1 MAEIVDRN
9 KEILNA
15 IFEQAL
21 AADTTAQNCW
31 QVTEGGPWVWQ
42 HDGVRISNG
51 GAWSALNWQGWG
63 DFKSPALRKFV
74 IGTTV
79 SGKAEAAG
87 LSFGPYKDF
96 LARLDT
102 SDSPRHLQLE
112 IDAEVGCWAF
122 RVDGQLMNRSWWD
135 ARVHSVEDL
144 LNGTLTLKAKNAETV
159 LFQNLTLHPFLE
171 SCRLS
176 VIMTCFR
183 FVQRLRLALRNWCH
197 QDLPSS
203 AFEVLIVNP
212 ESPDGTHEHLAA
224 VARGFPHIRVREVAV
239 GADLNTNKGAM
250 INRAFEASRGE
261 WIWLTDADCLFAPGC
276 AATVLQQV
284 QGQEQHLFYGQRRRL
299 SAAQTDAVLA
309 GRADGLHDFAQLAS
323 EANLRVETGPWGF
336 TQIVHRRVFEQIR
349 YSEGVNHFART
360 DDVFVDDCRR
370 HQISPKQLEGV
381 FCLHIEHPFAWYGT
395 KYFL

>member
-1 MAEIVDRN
+1 MAEIVSN
-9 KEILNA
+9 NQNLTA
-15 IFEQAL
+15 MFEQAL
-21 AADTTAQNCW
+21 AADTTAQGSW
-31 QVTEGGPWVWQ
+31 QVTEGGPWIWQ

-51 GAWSALNWQGWG
+51 GEWSALKWKGWG
-63 DFKSPALRKFV
+63 DFKSTALRKFV
-74 IGTTV
+74 IEATV

-87 LSFGPYKDF
+87 LSFGPYRDF

-102 SDSPRHLQLE
+102 PNGTRQLQLE
-112 IDAEVGCWAF
+112 IDADVGCWEF

-135 ARVHSVEDL
+135 AKVRSVEDL

-159 LFQNLTLHPFLE
+159 LFQNLSLHPLLAV
-171 SCRLS
+171 CRLS

-212 ESPDGTHEHLAA
+212 ESPDGTHELLAA
-224 VARGFPHIRVREVAV
+224 VARGFPHIRVREIAV
-239 GADLNTNKGAM
+239 GADLHTNKGAM

-261 WIWLTDADCLFAPGC
+261 WIWLTDADCLFATGS
-276 AATVLQQV
+276 AARVLQQV

-299 SAAQTDAVLA
+299 FPAQTDALLA
-309 GRADGLHDFAQLAS
+309 GRADGLHDFAQLAN
-323 EANLRVETGPWGF
+323 EPNLRRENGPWGF
-336 TQIVHRRVFEQIR
+336 TQIVHRRVFEQIM
-349 YSEGVNHFART
+349 YSEGVNHYART
-360 DDVFVDDCRR
+360 DDIFVDDCRK
-370 HQISPKQLEGV
+370 HQISPKQVEGL

>member
-1 MAEIVDRN
+1 MAEIVSN
-9 KEILNA
+9 NESLTA
-15 IFEQAL
+15 MFEQAL
-21 AADTTAQNCW
+21 AADTTAQGSW
-31 QVTEGGPWVWQ
+31 QVTEGGPWLWQ

-51 GAWSALNWQGWG
+51 GEWSALKWKGWG
-63 DFKSPALRKFV
+63 DLKSPALRKFV
-74 IGTTV
+74 IEATV

-102 SDSPRHLQLE
+102 SNSPRHLQLE
-112 IDAEVGCWAF
+112 IDADVGCWAF

-135 ARVHSVEDL
+135 AKVRSVEDL

-159 LFQNLTLHPFLE
+159 LFQNLSLNPLLAV
-171 SCRLS
+171 CRLS

-212 ESPDGTHEHLAA
+212 ESPDGTHELLAA
-224 VARGFPHIRVREVAV
+224 VARGFPHIRVREIAV
-239 GADLNTNKGAM
+239 GADLHTNKGAM

-261 WIWLTDADCLFAPGC
+261 WIWLTDADCLFATGS
-276 AATVLQQV
+276 AARVLQQV
-284 QGQEQHLFYGQRRRL
+284 RGQEQHLFYGQRRRL
-299 SAAQTDAVLA
+299 FPAQTDALLA
-309 GRADGLHDFAQLAS
+309 GRADGLHDFAQLAN
-323 EANLRVETGPWGF
+323 EPNLRRENGPWGF
-336 TQIVHRRVFEQIR
+336 TQIVHRPVFEQIR
-349 YSEGVNHFART
+349 YSEGVNHYART
-360 DDVFVDDCRR
+360 DDVFVDDCRK
-370 HQISPKQLEGV
+370 HQISPKQVEGL

>member
-1 MAEIVDRN
+1 VDTN
-9 KEILNA
+9 KASLNV

-21 AADTTAQNCW
+21 AGDTAAQNSW
-31 QVTEGGPWVWQ
+31 QVTEGGPWLWQ
-42 HDGVRISNG
+42 HDGGRISNG
-51 GAWSALNWQGWG
+51 GQWSALNWQGWS
-63 DFKSPALRKFV
+63 DFKSLALRKFV
-74 IGTTV
+74 IEATV

-102 SDSPRHLQLE
+102 SNSPRRLQLE
-112 IDAEVGCWAF
+112 VDADVGCWAF

-135 ARVHSVEDL
+135 AKVHSVENL

-159 LFQNLTLHPFLE
+159 LFQNLTLHPLLA

-183 FVQRLRLALRNWCH
+183 FLQRLKLALRNWCY
-197 QDLPSS
+197 QDLPFG

-212 ESPDGTHEHLAA
+212 ESPDGTHEHLAS
-224 VARGFPHIRVREVAV
+224 VARSFPHIRVQEIAV
-239 GADLNTNKGAM
+239 GAELSTNKGAM
-250 INRAFEASRGE
+250 INRAFEASSGE
-261 WIWLTDADCLFAPGC
+261 WIWLTDADCLFPPSC
-276 AATVLQQV
+276 VATVLQQV
-284 QGQEQHLFYGQRRRL
+284 EGKEQHLFYGQRRRL
-299 SAAQTDAVLA
+299 TAAQTDAVLT
-309 GRADGLHDFAQLAS
+309 GRTDGLHDFAELAAA
-323 EANLRVETGPWGF
+323 ANLRVENGPWGF
-336 TQIVHRRVFEQIR
+336 TQIVHRGVFEQIR

-360 DDVFVDDCRR
+360 DDIFVDDCRR
-370 HQISPKQLEGV
+370 HQISLKQVEGL

>member
-1 MAEIVDRN
+1 MAEIVSN
-9 KEILNA
+9 NESLTA
-15 IFEQAL
+15 MFEQAL
-21 AADTTAQNCW
+21 AADTTAQGSW
-31 QVTEGGPWVWQ
+31 QVTEGGPWLWQ

-51 GAWSALNWQGWG
+51 GEWSALKWKGWG
-63 DFKSPALRKFV
+63 DLKSPALRKFV
-74 IGTTV
+74 IEATV

-102 SDSPRHLQLE
+102 PNSPRHLQLE
-112 IDAEVGCWAF
+112 IDADVGCWEF

-135 ARVHSVEDL
+135 AKVRSVEDL

-159 LFQNLTLHPFLE
+159 LFQNLSLHPLLAV
-171 SCRLS
+171 CRLS

-212 ESPDGTHEHLAA
+212 ESPDGTHELLAA
-224 VARGFPHIRVREVAV
+224 VARGFPHIRVREIAV
-239 GADLNTNKGAM
+239 GADLHTNKGAM

-261 WIWLTDADCLFAPGC
+261 WIWLTDADCLFATGS
-276 AATVLQQV
+276 AARVLQQV

-299 SAAQTDAVLA
+299 FPAQTDALLA
-309 GRADGLHDFAQLAS
+309 GRADGLHDFAQLAN
-323 EANLRVETGPWGF
+323 EPNLRRENGPWGF
-336 TQIVHRRVFEQIR
+336 TQIVHRRVFEQIM
-349 YSEGVNHFART
+349 YSEGVNHYART
-360 DDVFVDDCRR
+360 DDIFVDDCRK
-370 HQISPKQLEGV
+370 HQISPKQVEGL

>member
-1 MAEIVDRN
+1 MDTP
-9 KEILNA
+9 KESLNA
-15 IFEQAL
+15 IFERAI
-21 AADTTAQNCW
+21 AAGSEVRNSW
-31 QVTEGGPWVWQ
+31 QVTEGAPWVWQ
-42 HDGVRISNG
+42 HDGVRINNG
-51 GAWSALNWQGWG
+51 GEWSALKWQGWS

-74 IGTTV
+74 IEATL

-102 SDSPRHLQLE
+102 TNSSRHLQLQ
-112 IDAEVGCWAF
+112 IDADVGCWGF
-122 RVDGQLMNRSWWD
+122 WVDGQLMNRTWWD
-135 ARVHSVEDL
+135 AKVNSVEDL
-144 LNGTLTLKAKNAETV
+144 LNGTLTLKAKKAETV
-159 LFQNLTLHPFLE
+159 LFQNLTLHPLLT

-183 FVQRLRLALRNWCH
+183 FLQRLKLALRNWCH
-197 QDLPSS
+197 QDLPFG
-203 AFEVLIVNP
+203 AYEVLIVNP

-224 VARGFPHIRVREVAV
+224 VARGFPHIRVHEIAA
-239 GADLNTNKGAM
+239 GENLSTNKGAM

-261 WIWLTDADCLFAPGC
+261 WIWLTDADCLFSPGC

-299 SAAQTDAVLA
+299 SAAQTDALLA
-309 GRADGLHDFAQLAS
+309 GRADGLHDFADLAAA
-323 EANLRVETGPWGF
+323 ANGRVENGPWGF

-360 DDVFVDDCRR
+360 DEIFVDDCRR
-370 HQISPKQLEGV
+370 HRISPKQLDGV